1 MGVGRDSAN
10 FFKRGVIGLIK
21 NIFVFGL
28 LILIGYFGY
37 KFISANYAKDA
48 NYGLMLM
55 GLFVGDLIFCL
66 IVERYI
72 NRVLLK
78 GV

>member
-1 MGVGRDSAN
+1 MGVGKNSAN
-10 FFKRGVIGLIK
+10 FVKKGVIGLIK

-28 LILIGYFGY
+28 LILIGYLGY
-37 KFISANYAKDA
+37 KFISANYVKDP

-55 GLFVGDLIFCL
+55 GLFVGDLIFCV

-78 GV
+78 GA